1 VRIFYRTSTA
11 QTSGEGFAQTK
22 VNALGF
28 IAKTSVRNRL
38 EKQRQLEAQEEE
50 RAQRQTNCASVGLR
64 LRAKGTDKSEYR

>member
-1 VRIFYRTSTA
+1 
-11 QTSGEGFAQTK
+11 
-22 VNALGF
+22 LGF